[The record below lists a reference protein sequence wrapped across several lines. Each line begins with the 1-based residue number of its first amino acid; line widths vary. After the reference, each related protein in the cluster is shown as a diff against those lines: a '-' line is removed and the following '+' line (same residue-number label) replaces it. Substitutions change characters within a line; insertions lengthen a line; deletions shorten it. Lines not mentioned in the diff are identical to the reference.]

1 MAVQAQQCIVTCT
14 NVLALY
20 PSHLDALLFRGMART
35 QAGPLK
41 VCARHA
47 PAPQPSTAATFCTD
61 KISQL
66 LSLPQPQLF
75 AQLLH
80 GSD

>member
-20 PSHLDALLFRGMART
+20 PNHLDALLFRGMART

-41 VCARHA
+41 VSARAPHA
-47 PAPQPSTAATFCTD
+47 SPF
-61 KISQL
+61 
-66 LSLPQPQLF
+66 SLPQPQLF
-75 AQLLH
+75 AQLLR